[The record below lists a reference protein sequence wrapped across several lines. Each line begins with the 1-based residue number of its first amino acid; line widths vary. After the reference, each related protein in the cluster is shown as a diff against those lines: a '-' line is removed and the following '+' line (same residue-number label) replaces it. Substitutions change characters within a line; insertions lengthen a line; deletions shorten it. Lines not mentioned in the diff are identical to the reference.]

1 MDDQIKV
8 EPRDIEQV
16 EEFGKVCQR
25 EASSS
30 PEAYIMVVN
39 NKNRI
44 IDLLK
49 KLQKIEAKT
58 ATNGVKKKKETVKE
72 K

>member
-1 MDDQIKV
+1 MSEEIKV
-8 EPRDIEQV
+8 EPRDIEQM

-25 EASSS
+25 EASSD
-30 PEAYIMVVN
+30 PKAYIMVVN

-49 KLQKIEAKT
+49 KLQKIETET
-58 ATNGVKKKKETVKE
+58 ATNGVEEETVKE
-72 K
+72 D